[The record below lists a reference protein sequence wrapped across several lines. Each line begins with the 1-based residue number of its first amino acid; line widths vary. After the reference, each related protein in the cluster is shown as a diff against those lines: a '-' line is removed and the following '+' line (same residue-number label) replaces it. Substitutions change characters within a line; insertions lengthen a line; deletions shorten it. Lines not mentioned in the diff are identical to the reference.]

1 MQSIYTG
8 IYACMAVF
16 IHGDALPETRWCS
29 CFVAWARRGPDDY
42 GDEHNGMDD
51 FRRTPSISKYKMF

>member
-8 IYACMAVF
+8 

-51 FRRTPSISKYKMF
+51 FRRTLSISKYKMF